1 MNQKFLIALLSVV
14 FLLQPHVAMP
24 ANGSLPAYSSSVL
37 EEGEKYYGT
46 ELYFGRSIPGGG
58 MVSDEE
64 WAQFLAEVVT
74 PKFPDGFT
82 VLQGQGQYREKT
94 GKIISEPSQ
103 ILIFLYPAKTRKAS
117 RAKIDEIRSAY
128 IRKFNQES
136 VLRMDF
142 SKTVEVSF

>member
-1 MNQKFLIALLSVV
+1 MNKKFLIAFLSVV
-14 FLLQPHVAMP
+14 FLLQPYFAMP
-24 ANGSLPAYSSSVL
+24 ANGCLPAYSWAVL
-37 EEGEKYYGT
+37 AEDEKYYRT

-82 VLQGQGQYREKT
+82 VLKGQGQYREST

-103 ILIFLYPAKTRKAS
+103 ILIFLYAAKMRKTS
-117 RAKIDEIRSAY
+117 RAKIDEIRAAY
-128 IRKFNQES
+128 IKRFNQES
-136 VLRMDF
+136 VLRLDF
-142 SKTVEVSF
+142 PKTVEVSF